1 MPDNEVQIAVIK
13 ELSEWSNPIL
23 DAAVAAK
30 K

>member
-1 MPDNEVQIAVIK
+1 MPDNEVQIAVLK
-13 ELSEWSNPIL
+13 ELNEWANPVL